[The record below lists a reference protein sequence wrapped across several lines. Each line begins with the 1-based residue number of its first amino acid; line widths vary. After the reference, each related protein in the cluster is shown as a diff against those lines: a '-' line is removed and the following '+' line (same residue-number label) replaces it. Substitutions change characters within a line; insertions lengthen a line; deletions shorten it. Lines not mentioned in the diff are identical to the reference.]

1 MKNQRSRRVAEPKIW
16 TIVQIF
22 GRSTQRYGEVPL
34 AVILLSLCNWTL
46 LGKRRGHGRL
56 GRVETGQPTR
66 TRPIGTEENTF
77 AHRRDACSP
86 LQKSAARPL

>member
-1 MKNQRSRRVAEPKIW
+1 MNNQSPRIVAEPKIW

-22 GRSTQRYGEVPL
+22 GRSTQRYGEVLL

-56 GRVETGQPTR
+56 GRVETG
-66 TRPIGTEENTF
+66 
-77 AHRRDACSP
+77 
-86 LQKSAARPL
+86 

>member
-1 MKNQRSRRVAEPKIW
+1 LDHIGVKNQSGRIVAEPKIW

-22 GRSTQRYGEVPL
+22 GRSIEPDGEVLL

-56 GRVETGQPTR
+56 GRVETG
-66 TRPIGTEENTF
+66 
-77 AHRRDACSP
+77 
-86 LQKSAARPL
+86 